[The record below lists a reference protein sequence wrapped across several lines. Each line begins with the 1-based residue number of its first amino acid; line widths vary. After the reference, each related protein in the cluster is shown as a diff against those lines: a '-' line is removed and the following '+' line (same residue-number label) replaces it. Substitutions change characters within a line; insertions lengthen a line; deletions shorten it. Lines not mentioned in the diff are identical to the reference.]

1 MEAKSVGSLA
11 VLALRACSGT
21 LDGSDKIEVALL
33 RSRRDDNAANAEQK
47 IVPFVNSIDCTIK
60 RHSANKTVSCLG
72 LSVIVWEEAD
82 QEYGVMLSREVFEIS
97 RRRELSA
104 Y

>member
-1 MEAKSVGSLA
+1 MVAKSVGSLA

-47 IVPFVNSIDCTIK
+47 IVPFVNSID
-60 RHSANKTVSCLG
+60 
-72 LSVIVWEEAD
+72 
-82 QEYGVMLSREVFEIS
+82 
-97 RRRELSA
+97 
-104 Y
+104 